1 MSLLATS
8 CLIAG
13 IAVAFDVVATALQ
26 NQRLSAIR
34 VRSLSAR
41 HGLPERPSQ
50 RSALPQSMR

>member
-13 IAVAFDVVATALQ
+13 IAAAIDAVRTELQ
-26 NQRLSAIR
+26 NRRLLLQR

-41 HGLPERPSQ
+41 YGLPEQ
-50 RSALPQSMR
+50 E

>member
-1 MSLLATS
+1 MLLLATS

-13 IAVAFDVVATALQ
+13 IAVAFDAVATVLQ
-26 NQRLSAIR
+26 NRRLSAIR
-34 VRSLSAR
+34 IRSLSVR

>member
-1 MSLLATS
+1 MSFLAAS

-13 IAVAFDVVATALQ
+13 IAVAFDAVATALQ
-26 NQRLSAIR
+26 NRRLSTKR

-41 HGLPERPSQ
+41 HGLPEQPSQ